1 MYKTLFKLTVTAF
14 ALFLNCSGQRPE
26 PTKFVQKF
34 KEFENMLESRIE
46 RWDENENVDEFN
58 KNLTAD
64 IFSILNAV
72 EMDSEWEFI
81 VDLPDEELI
90 FPGDNSK
97 LYLHN
102 KNNDNK
108 INYYLTHIK
117 LKNVSEDGFWHWF
130 ILARVFIHMLPASGH
145 SLYGSIDYI
154 LTEEDLQNNLRYVNV
169 VPDRHFDGFGMSK
182 TNFKKLKNMKIEP
195 VTVNVD
201 KSNKKAE
208 IVLYTWND
216 WVGLTE
222 EHYRIAMKEDNTA
235 EVENIDSKTIVEYN
249 CGIIF

>member
-1 MYKTLFKLTVTAF
+1 MHKTLFKLAF
-14 ALFLNCSGQRPE
+14 AALALLLNCGAMAQS
-26 PTKFVQKF
+26 TKYVQKF
-34 KEFENMLESRIE
+34 REFENLLKTRTD
-46 RWDENENVDEFN
+46 RWNKNENADEFN

-72 EMDSEWEFI
+72 EMAPEWEFI

-90 FPGDNSK
+90 FPGDDSE

-102 KNNDNK
+102 KNNDKK

-117 LKNVSEDGFWHWF
+117 LKNVSEDSFWHWF

-145 SLYGSIDYI
+145 FAYGSIDYI
-154 LTEEDLQNNLRYVNV
+154 FTEEDLQNNLRYVYV
-169 VPDRHFDGFGMSK
+169 VPDSDFDGFGMSE
-182 TNFKKLKNMKIEP
+182 TNFNKLKEMKIEP

-208 IVLYTWND
+208 FVIYTWND
-216 WVGLTE
+216 WVGLIE
-222 EHYRIAMKEDNTA
+222 DHYRIAMKDDNTA
-235 EVENIDSKTIVEYN
+235 EVENIDSKTIVEYD
-249 CGIIF
+249 CGIRY